1 MNHKPT
7 SESHSGRGAGAK
19 AALGV
24 VVTCHAPY
32 LKFASACVASV
43 DVQHNGPVVFCF
55 DGEAADS
62 PVAFPGWAFVSEFW
76 RNPNKARN
84 AGRLCLAGQAAAP
97 EWVIFVDADDCL
109 PKGYIDAMKRAIA
122 AVDDR
127 VGIVYPAIDRV
138 DYASGAREEVPAP
151 AWDYWRQRERPY
163 IQSAS
168 AWRVKALEEV
178 GGWDEES
185 VMHDDTN
192 LAMRVTAAGWEAAP
206 LDGPTLFLR
215 LHDEAEHRCLSRSWE
230 TRVAAEWRFKS
241 IGVVIPASGRE
252 KRWPGWLA
260 NLELPRFNALYL
272 VDNSASGAWPG
283 LDVERFGRVVR
294 RRFQAPS
301 QSGRDRKSLV
311 RHRHVADI
319 YNSILSEVREDFVL
333 TVEDDVWYPPHALKS
348 LFALSGMNKF
358 GAAAA
363 VYESASCP
371 GGACGSLNPD
381 RWEIRPLDSFPG
393 EPTPAAFVPG
403 GFTLWSNAALRRCLP
418 VRATGDEGA
427 DRVEFGWDANLSLA
441 LRERGH
447 SLTLHGGLR
456 AVHFF

>member
-1 MNHKPT
+1 MSLEST
-7 SESHSGRGAGAK
+7 SDSRAGSVG
-19 AALGV
+19 ALGV

-32 LKFASACVASV
+32 LRFAAECLASI
-43 DVQHNGPVVFCF
+43 DAQHDGPAVFCF
-55 DGEAADS
+55 DGEASDR
-62 PVAFPGWAFVSEFW
+62 PGAFPGWTLVSEKW
-76 RNPNKARN
+76 QNPNKARN
-84 AGRLCLAGQAAAP
+84 AGRVRLAGQSAAP
-97 EWVIFVDADDCL
+97 EWIVFVDADDCL
-109 PKGYIDAMKRAIA
+109 PPGYMAAMSRAIA
-122 AVDDR
+122 KVDDN

-168 AWRVKALEEV
+168 AWRVEALEEV

-185 VMHDDTN
+185 AMHDDTN
-192 LAMRVTAAGWEAAP
+192 LATRVTAAGWEAAP
-206 LDGPTLFLR
+206 LDGPTLFQR

-230 TRVAAEWRFKS
+230 TRVAAEWRFRS
-241 IGVVIPASGRE
+241 IGVVIPVSGRE
-252 KRWPGWLA
+252 ERWPGWLA

-272 VDNSASGAWPG
+272 VDNSPPG
-283 LDVERFGRVVR
+283 FCLEPDAERFGRVVR
-294 RRFQAPS
+294 RRFVAPG

-319 YNSILSEVREDFVL
+319 YNSILFEVREDLIL

-348 LFALSGMNKF
+348 LFALSCMAGF

-381 RWEIRPLDSFPG
+381 HWEIQPLEDFPR

-403 GFTLWSNAALRRCLP
+403 GFTLWSNAAVRRCLP
-418 VRATGDEGA
+418 VRATGDESA
-427 DRVEFGWDANLSLA
+427 DRVGFGWDANLSLA
-441 LRERGH
+441 LRERGY